1 MAEQVELA
9 AEKRTDTGKG
19 PAGRLRGSGRIPA
32 VMYGAAVEGTTSLHV
47 DARDLYH
54 VLHTPAGMNVIV
66 RLQVDGDEVLAM
78 PRELQRHPVR
88 GDLFHVDFVTIDRDT
103 LVHVEVPVR
112 LNGTEKVAAPGVV
125 THILHS
131 IPLLVR
137 PLDIPDHFELDVAD
151 MEIGDT
157 LRVEDIDLPEG
168 SEFDIEADR
177 TVVTI
182 TAPTIVE
189 EEDDEAEVPEGLAA
203 IMAGLE
209 EGEELTEEELQERLE
224 AARAE
229 AAEAGED
236 FPADVVPEDIQDP
249 SDVEATGEGPT
260 TDE

>member
-1 MAEQVELA
+1 MAEQVQLT
-9 AEKRTDTGKG
+9 AEKRTETGKG
-19 PAGRLRGSGRIPA
+19 PAGRLRAQGRIPA
-32 VMYGAAVEGTTSLHV
+32 VMYGAAVDGTTSLHI
-47 DARDLYH
+47 DASDLYH
-54 VLHTPAGMNVIV
+54 VLHTSAGMNVIV
-66 RLQVDGDEVLAM
+66 QLQVDGDEILAM

-103 LVHVEVPVR
+103 LVRVEVPVR

-125 THILHS
+125 THILHD
-131 IPLLVR
+131 IPIRVR
-137 PLDIPDHFELDVAD
+137 PLDIPDQFELDVAS

-157 LRVEDIDLPEG
+157 LRVEDIEMPEG
-168 SEFDIEADR
+168 AEFDTEADR

-189 EEDDEAEVPEGLAA
+189 EEAEEAEVPEGLAA

-229 AAEAGED
+229 AAEAGEEI
-236 FPADVVPEDIQDP
+236 PEEIPDA
-249 SDVEATGEGPT
+249 SDVDATGEGPGT
-260 TDE
+260 AE

>member
-1 MAEQVELA
+1 MAEQVQLT
-9 AEKRTDTGKG
+9 AERRTETGKG
-19 PAGRLRGSGRIPA
+19 PAGRLRASGRIPA
-32 VMYGAAVEGTTSLHV
+32 VMYGAAVDDTTSLHV

-66 RLQVDGDEVLAM
+66 RLQLDGDEVLAM

-103 LVHVEVPVR
+103 LVRVEVPVR
-112 LNGTEKVAAPGVV
+112 LQGGEKVAAPGVV
-125 THILHS
+125 THILHH
-131 IPLLVR
+131 IPIRVG
-137 PLDIPDHFELDVAD
+137 PLDIPDQFELDVAD

-157 LRVEDIDLPEG
+157 LRVEEIDLPEG
-168 SEFDIEADR
+168 AEFDIEADR

-189 EEDDEAEVPEGLAA
+189 EDEEEAEVPEGLAA

-229 AAEAGED
+229 AAEAGEE
-236 FPADVVPEDIQDP
+236 FPEGIPDEIPDP
-249 SDVEATGEGPT
+249 SEVEATGEGPS
-260 TDE
+260 TDA